1 MNKLK
6 VIKNFN
12 QMEVGDIY
20 QFSDEENGYVCEVNR
35 DDSYMDARTGS
46 KYSTKSSYKNVI
58 SANYAQKLIDN
69 GYLEYIE
76 QQPKKQEE
84 HVNVFDEME
93 TLRSKYIKDLAEL
106 DENYKDQPACVKLEA
121 ETVLTNMTKVLTY
134 LLNLKR

>member
-35 DDSYMDARTGS
+35 DDSYLDARTGS
-46 KYSTKSSYKNVI
+46 KYSAKSSYKNVI

-69 GYLEYIE
+69 GYLTLLEE
-76 QQPKKQEE
+76 PKKKED
-84 HVNVFDEME
+84 HVNVFDEMK
-93 TLRSKYIKDLAEL
+93 TLLDTYMKDLGNL

-121 ETVLTNMTKVLTY
+121 ETVLANMIRVLNH
-134 LLNLKR
+134 LLTLKR

>member
-69 GYLEYIE
+69 GYLEYIDE
-76 QQPKKQEE
+76 QSKKQDG
-84 HVNVFDEME
+84 HVNVFEEME

-106 DENYKDQPACVKLEA
+106 DENYKDEPACVKLEA